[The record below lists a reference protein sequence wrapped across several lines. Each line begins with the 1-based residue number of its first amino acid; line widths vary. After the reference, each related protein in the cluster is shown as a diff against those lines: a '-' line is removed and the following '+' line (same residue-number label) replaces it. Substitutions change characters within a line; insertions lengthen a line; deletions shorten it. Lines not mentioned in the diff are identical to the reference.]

1 MLKVEIFHVTFAL
14 KTLDAKRK
22 ALTMVDDLKAKGNFQ
37 LVDTIKTIEYQI
49 LLIVLYFVMAVFIN
63 WYNHFDLYRLFNL

>member
-1 MLKVEIFHVTFAL
+1 MIIDSVKVMLKVENISKMSRDMIHL
-14 KTLDAKRK
+14 KTSDAKRK

-63 WYNHFDLYRLFNL
+63 W